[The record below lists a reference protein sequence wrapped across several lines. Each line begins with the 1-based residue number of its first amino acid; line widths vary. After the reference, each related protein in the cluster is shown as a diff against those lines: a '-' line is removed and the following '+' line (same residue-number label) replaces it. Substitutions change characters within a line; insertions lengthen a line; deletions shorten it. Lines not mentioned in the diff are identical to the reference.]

1 MATNFNFTLVGRW
14 FFPTNFFFKLLI
26 PHHAPTEF
34 FLYIVVKIQN
44 STEQFSVISR
54 PNDFAYFRTL
64 LPGRNCCSGREA
76 FLLFLYPLNLKDSAF
91 YSYGRIGSSNI
102 WF

>member
-1 MATNFNFTLVGRW
+1 MATSTNFNFTLVGRW

-34 FLYIVVKIQN
+34 FLYIVGKIQN

-64 LPGRNCCSGREA
+64 DTSTSTGTK
-76 FLLFLYPLNLKDSAF
+76 LK
-91 YSYGRIGSSNI
+91 
-102 WF
+102 